1 MRNKCPCAS
10 AVCVIALCS
19 RSVHDTHAIA
29 GVLAGLARPSD
40 VIILAGDMGAGKTA
54 FAVGFAQH
62 LGVSDDEMVASPTFT
77 LVHSHDSGRLPL
89 LHADVYRLNH
99 VGEVSDL
106 GLLEQAD
113 MGRVV
118 LVEWGN
124 VVADVLGD
132 VLTVELMPLDDDENA
147 RNVLITSTGQTWATR
162 WKQLERELTAW
173 DELAC

>member
-1 MRNKCPCAS
+1 MI
-10 AVCVIALCS
+10 VLCS

-29 GVLAGLARPSD
+29 GVIAGLARPRD

-77 LVHSHDSGRLPL
+77 LVHTHDSGRLPL
-89 LHADVYRLNH
+89 LHADVYRLH
-99 VGEVSDL
+99 QVGEVSDL

-132 VLTVELMPLDDDENA
+132 VLTVELMPIDDDENA
-147 RNVLITSTGQTWATR
+147 RNVLITVTGQVWASR
-162 WKQLERELTAW
+162 WKQLERELTKW